1 MVGLEGQTFAGCEVL
16 KKLGQGGMG
25 AVYKARDINLD
36 RMVALKTLSNDLAQD
51 PEFITRFRREA
62 SLAAKLDHPNLIR
75 VFSAGEFE
83 SLYYIT
89 MELVEGE
96 SARDRLVR
104 DGKLPLAEV
113 LTIGVFVAEALDH
126 GWQHAKLIHRD
137 IKPANIFLSNTG
149 QVKLG
154 DLGLAKSADE
164 NSGLTTTGQAVGT
177 PFYISP
183 EQGLG
188 EKEIDFRSDIYSL
201 GCTLYHLITGEPPY
215 ACPSS
220 MAVIHKHIY
229 DPPPGILDKIPDCPM
244 TLAILLAKMMAKQ
257 PNARHQSY
265 TELIAEMQR
274 VRYRLLEPVAPA
286 PASKALSATSASRL
300 DQKRQQS
307 HALAYCVIATALI
320 TIGAGLWI
328 WEPWKSDIA
337 KPPPSVANSR
347 TETPKPSP
355 STASSLTQEAATL
368 PAERQVQHVLARLKE
383 LTPGLACNETHTI
396 EGGKVTKLSIAS
408 TAGFSDISPLQA
420 LADLRCL
427 EYTVSAAECPLV
439 DLQPLRD
446 LSLVELKLRHV
457 AINDLTPL
465 VKMPLEILHLD
476 SCSCVEISPLKGMQL
491 RRLSLWSSPVSNLD
505 PLAGMPLEWLN
516 CSGTK
521 VLDLTPLRDAK
532 LIQLFCDNT
541 NVSDL
546 SPLRDMPLRIL
557 RCDLET
563 AKQNMAVLQ
572 AIATLENIN
581 GVPVA
586 EFWKDPKAP

>member
-274 VRYRLLEPVAPA
+274 VRYRLLEPVAPV
-286 PASKALSATSASRL
+286 PASKALSAASASRL

-396 EGGKVTKLSIAS
+396 EGGNVTKLSIAS

-420 LADLRCL
+420 LADLRSL

-439 DLQPLRD
+439 DLQPLRN

-491 RRLSLWSSPVSNLD
+491 KRLSLWSSPVSNLD

-521 VLDLTPLRDAK
+521 VLNLTPLRDAK